1 MATTRISSLP
11 ARYTTL
17 NGKPLTSMDRVPL
30 CDGAPQRMMSRLEH
44 GLPHCIVEPQAGTR
58 PQIQVVGNLPEEFYL
73 RNGEK
78 QNLSHRA
85 KRVALAKTSTAS
97 MGWTLPLS
105 YSEAK
110 GKT

>member
-1 MATTRISSLP
+1 MTPRPIHHAEREALDLHGP
-11 ARYTTL
+11 RALVR
-17 NGKPLTSMDRVPL
+17 RR
-30 CDGAPQRMMSRLEH
+30 AAQRMMSRLEH
-44 GLPHCIVEPQAGTR
+44 GLPHCIVEPQAGTP

-78 QNLSHRA
+78 PNLSHRA